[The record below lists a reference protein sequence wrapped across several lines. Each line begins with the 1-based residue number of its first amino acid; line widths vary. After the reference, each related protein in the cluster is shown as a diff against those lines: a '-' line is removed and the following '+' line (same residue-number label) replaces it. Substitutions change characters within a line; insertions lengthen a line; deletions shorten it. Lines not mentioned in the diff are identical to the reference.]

1 MEKILVTSAL
11 PYANGPIHIGH
22 LVEYIQTDIWVRYW
36 RLRKRN
42 VIYICADDTH
52 GTPIMLRARD
62 EGIEPEELIQ
72 RIWHEHRRDF
82 AGFQIQFDNYSST
95 HSRDNRS
102 LCSEIYLALR
112 DNGHIVERMI
122 EQAYCESCNIFLPDR
137 YIRGACPNC
146 GAQDQYGDSCE
157 VCSTTYSP
165 RDLVRPY
172 CVQCGAVPVWR
183 ESKHLFFK
191 LSNFTDKLKKWLQE
205 GHVQTEV
212 ANKLR
217 EWFEIG
223 LNDWDISRDAPYFGF
238 EIPDQPGKFFYVWL
252 DAPVGYMASTM
263 EWCREHGENFDS
275 YWRDDSSGV
284 YHFIGKDIIYFH
296 ALFWPAMLMGSGFR
310 APTRL
315 FVHGFLTVNGEK
327 MSKSRGTFIN
337 AETYLRHLDPQ
348 YLRYYYATKLS
359 AGVDDLD
366 FNVDDFINRVN
377 ADLVNKIANIPS
389 RVLAILHKHCNGK
402 LTTVD
407 KTGRVLIARLLA
419 QRDLIEQ
426 YYEERELNRVTLVL
440 IQMAGLINEYLQEQ
454 KPWTLVREDLNR
466 VATVCTVAVNGFK
479 ILATFIQPILPEIS
493 QQFAWI
499 LGMPTLSWDDLDQ
512 MVELKAV
519 RQYEHLVKRVDRANV
534 DAMMADSRTLLA
546 EAENVKAP
554 QFTLDPLVDCDLR
567 TMRVAELNPVPG
579 SDLLVALKLEYEGT
593 LRHVLAGVG
602 GTAAVDHLLG
612 NDVLV
617 VVNVEPRKLLGHT
630 SDGMILAAPGV
641 AGPTPIVASERQ
653 KQGILD

>member
-1 MEKILVTSAL
+1 MQKMLVTSAL

-72 RIWHEHRRDF
+72 RIWHEHRHDF
-82 AGFQIQFDNYSST
+82 AGFQILFDNYSTT
-95 HSRDNRS
+95 HSEDNRNF
-102 LCSEIYLALR
+102 CTEIYSALR
-112 DNGHIVERMI
+112 ENGHIVERMI
-122 EQAYCESCNIFLPDR
+122 EQAYCESCGIFLPDR

-172 CVQCGAVPVWR
+172 CVQCGAAPVWR

-191 LSNFTDKLKKWLQE
+191 LSNFTGRLKEWLNE
-205 GHVQTEV
+205 GHVQVEV

-217 EWFEIG
+217 EWFDIG

-252 DAPVGYMASTM
+252 DAPVGYMAATM
-263 EWCREHGENFDS
+263 EWCRKHGESFDS
-275 YWRDDSSGV
+275 YWRDDSNGV

-366 FNVDDFINRVN
+366 FNVDDFFNRVN

-389 RVLAILHKHCNGK
+389 RVLAILHKHCNGA
-402 LTTVD
+402 LTAVD
-407 KTGRVLIARLLA
+407 VEGQTLIARLLA
-419 QRDLIEQ
+419 RRDLVAQ
-426 YYEERELNRVTLVL
+426 HYEERELNRVTLVL
-440 IQMAGLINEYLQEQ
+440 IEMAGLINEYLQEQ
-454 KPWTLVREDLNR
+454 KPWTLVTEDLNR
-466 VATVCTVAVNGFK
+466 AATVCTGALNAFK
-479 ILATFIQPILPEIS
+479 ILATFIQPILPEFS
-493 QQFAWI
+493 QQFASI
-499 LGMPTLSWDDLDQ
+499 LGLPSLSWDDLD
-512 MVELKAV
+512 EIIEFKAV
-519 RQYEHLVKRVDRANV
+519 RQYEHLVKRVERANV
-534 DAMMADSRTLLA
+534 DAMMADSRASLD
-546 EAENVKAP
+546 EADEVKTP

-567 TMRVAELNPVPG
+567 TMHVAQLKPVPG
-579 SDLLVALKLEYEGT
+579 SDLLVALTLEYEGT
-593 LRHVLAGVG
+593 SRQVLAGVG
-602 GTAAVDHLLG
+602 GTPAVDQLLG
-612 NDVLV
+612 NNVLV
-617 VVNVEPRKLLGHT
+617 VANVEPRKLLGQT
-630 SDGMILAAPGV
+630 SDGMILAAFGV
-641 AGPTPIVASERQ
+641 AGPTPIMPSEHQ
-653 KQGILD
+653 EQGVLD